1 MAPKASPAAPSIS
14 KVKQIT
20 NSRRLLILAPPTQSV
35 SIIPP
40 LLYALT
46 EVPVYDP
53 PQPENSPP
61 AEASSSTTPPK
72 DGDTTSPTPPD
83 TTTSFAGYTT
93 HSPLRLNTKYYSAE
107 IPIWVDEV
115 PFPENEESIP
125 SQTPTDASVQQWR
138 TEFLSE
144 EAEVVREAVG
154 ALLVCVKNPSETD
167 PRPGSDPA
175 SRADVR
181 AILDLMRDIGAVKER
196 IDDERGGMGGDVS
209 GIFVLVGAP
218 KSEMPGSTSM
228 SAGTRDSDE
237 MGLGLDDEDL
247 GTEDVPFSAS
257 WWEDML
263 YDLGCIGWEVVEWD
277 PKGQDEKT
285 KNKFGGVYSCPV
297 YFRSSLGRVYLWI
310 DANFLIEYEG
320 MPRIKEVL
328 ETHDW
333 TGPGDLR
340 DPDADPELDFDF
352 DDDLEAGLLGGSKSR
367 TRGFGQEVQELE
379 REMLGLRMAI
389 AHGGGDGEEGDFGD
403 FEDGDDEIKVESM
416 EGLMMRVQAIKGMLS
431 HTARMSLVILTRMQ
445 I

>member
-1 MAPKASPAAPSIS
+1 MASKGSPATPSNP
-14 KVKQIT
+14 KVKQIA

-46 EVPVYDP
+46 DVPVHDL
-53 PQPENSPP
+53 PQPEQSTP

-72 DGDTTSPTPPD
+72 DKDIASPTPPD
-83 TTTSFAGYTT
+83 TITSFAGYTT

-115 PFPENEESIP
+115 PFPENEETAP
-125 SQTPTDASVQQWR
+125 SQTSTDAGVQQWR
-138 TEFLSE
+138 TEFLSD
-144 EAEVVREAVG
+144 EAEVVRDAVG

-167 PRPGSDPA
+167 PRHGPDPA
-175 SRADVR
+175 SRTDVR

-218 KSEMPGSTSM
+218 KSEIPGSTST
-228 SAGTRDSDE
+228 SSGARDLDE
-237 MGLGLDDEDL
+237 MGLGLEDDV
-247 GTEDVPFSAS
+247 GIEDVPLSAS

-277 PKGQDEKT
+277 PKGQGEKT
-285 KNKFGGVYSCPV
+285 KNKFG
-297 YFRSSLGRVYLWI
+297 
-310 DANFLIEYEG
+310 EYEG

-333 TGPGDLR
+333 AGPGNLR
-340 DPDADPELDFDF
+340 DPDAGQELDLDS
-352 DDDLEAGLLGGSKSR
+352 DDDPDAGLLGSSKSR
-367 TRGFGQEVQELE
+367 TGGFGQEVQELE
-379 REMLGLRMAI
+379 REMVGLRMAI
-389 AHGGGDGEEGDFGD
+389 QQGGGDGDEGDFGD
-403 FEDGDDEIKVESM
+403 FEDGDDEIQVESM
-416 EGLMMRVQAIKGMLS
+416 EGLMMRVQAIKD
-431 HTARMSLVILTRMQ
+431 MSADLPENERKKFAAQAINALMREL
-445 I
+445 

>member
-1 MAPKASPAAPSIS
+1 MASKASPAIPSKP

-20 NSRRLLILAPPTQSV
+20 NSRRLLILAPPAQSV

-40 LLYALT
+40 LLLALT
-46 EVPVYDP
+46 DVPVHDL
-53 PQPENSPP
+53 PQQEQAPP
-61 AEASSSTTPPK
+61 AEASSSTTPPE
-72 DGDTTSPTPPD
+72 DEDTTSPVPPD
-83 TTTSFAGYTT
+83 TITSFAGYTT

-115 PFPENEESIP
+115 PFPGNEESTP
-125 SQTPTDASVQQWR
+125 SQTSTDTSVQQWR
-138 TEFLSE
+138 TEFLSD
-144 EAEVVREAVG
+144 EAEVVRDAVG

-181 AILDLMRDIGAVKER
+181 AVLDLMRDIGAVKER
-196 IDDERGGMGGDVS
+196 IDEERGGIGGDVS

-218 KSEMPGSTSM
+218 KSEMPASTST
-228 SAGTRDSDE
+228 SAGARDSDE

-247 GTEDVPFSAS
+247 GTEDLPFSAS

-263 YDLGCIGWEVVEWD
+263 FDLGCIGWEVVEWD
-277 PKGQDEKT
+277 PKGQGEKT
-285 KNKFGGVYSCPV
+285 KNKFGE
-297 YFRSSLGRVYLWI
+297 F
-310 DANFLIEYEG
+310 EG

-340 DPDADPELDFDF
+340 DPDADQELDFDF
-352 DDDLEAGLLGGSKSR
+352 DDDLEAGLLSGSKSR

-389 AHGGGDGEEGDFGD
+389 EHGGGDGEEGDFGD

-416 EGLMMRVQAIKGMLS
+416 EGLMMRVQAIKDMGADLPENERKKFAAQAINALM
-431 HTARMSLVILTRMQ
+431 REM
-445 I
+445 